1 MSRSITILSAPTNL
15 GLLPPAADEEPGV
28 NRMPVALKILGLV
41 SDLNAID
48 RGTVPPLAY
57 SPSIDPETGVR
68 NAANIRSY
76 SERLAG
82 SVKDLV
88 AEDTFLLVLGGDCS
102 ILLGA
107 MLGLRRKGK
116 YGLVFIDGHRDFQN
130 PEISA
135 TGGAAGMDLAL
146 ATGRGPESLTHFDDF
161 DSLVEDDAVVVVGFR
176 DEDADAR
183 DEGRALD
190 ETEIY
195 QIDLDSCR
203 KAGADQVVEQIFEA
217 LGLTQLDGFWIH
229 LDVDVLDSDI
239 MPCVDSSTPGGM
251 SYEELAALLL
261 PLVQDSRAV
270 GMEVTIYD
278 PARDPGGVVGQ
289 ALVAWLVDLFEMA
302 GFLRKQVSETL
313 EDDR

>member
-1 MSRSITILSAPTNL
+1 M
-15 GLLPPAADEEPGV
+15 PPAADEEPGV

-41 SDLNAID
+41 TKLGAID
-48 RGTVPPLAY
+48 RGTVPPLVY
-57 SPSIDPETGVR
+57 SPSFDAETGVR
-68 NAANIRSY
+68 NAASIRSY
-76 SERLAG
+76 SKRLAG

-107 MLGLRRKGK
+107 MLGLRRKGN

-146 ATGRGPESLTHFDDF
+146 ATGRGPESLTRFGDF
-161 DSLVEDDAVVVVGFR
+161 ESLVDDRAVVVVGFR
-176 DEDADAR
+176 DEDDDAR

-190 ETEIY
+190 ETDIL

-203 KAGADQVVEQIFEA
+203 NVGPDRVVEQILDVMDE
-217 LGLTQLDGFWIH
+217 TQTDGFWIH
-229 LDVDVLDSDI
+229 LDVDVLATNI
-239 MPCVDSSTPGGM
+239 MPCVDSPAPGGM

-261 PLVQDSRAV
+261 PLVQDSRAA
-270 GMEVTIYD
+270 GMEITIYD
-278 PARDPGGVVGQ
+278 PARNPSGAVGQ
-289 ALVAWLVDLFEMA
+289 KLVDWLVDLFDAA
-302 GFLRKQVSETL
+302 GFISQAS
-313 EDDR
+313 